1 MHEVLA
7 DVVDE
12 LLGSSAAAAT
22 GAEGLG
28 TASEAAAAADAWMLV
43 SELGT
48 QPYRDNALGV
58 CRHDSRVHET
68 LCSYLRPMQ
77 HS

>member
-1 MHEVLA
+1 MHEVVG

-12 LLGSSAAAAT
+12 LLGTSGSAAN
-22 GAEGLG
+22 GDSGL
-28 TASEAAAAADAWMLV
+28 AMSSEAAAAADAWMLV

-58 CRHDSRVHET
+58 LR
-68 LCSYLRPMQ
+68 LCKP
-77 HS
+77 